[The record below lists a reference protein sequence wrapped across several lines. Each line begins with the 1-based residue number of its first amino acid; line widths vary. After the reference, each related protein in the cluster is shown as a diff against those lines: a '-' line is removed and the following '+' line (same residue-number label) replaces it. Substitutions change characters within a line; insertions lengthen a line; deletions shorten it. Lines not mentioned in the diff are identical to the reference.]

1 MRQSQLFTKTRREA
15 PADETAKNAQL
26 LIRAGFIHK
35 EMAGVYSYLPLGLK
49 VVNKI
54 KKIVAEEMESLG
66 SEEII
71 MSTLQAKEVWETTD
85 RWSDEKV
92 DVWFKS
98 ALKNGAEVGFGWS
111 HEEPITAMMK
121 SHIGSFRDLPRF
133 VHQFQ
138 NKMRN
143 EIRVKSGIMRC
154 REFVMKDMYSYCRTE
169 AEHMDFYN
177 KATES
182 YMNVYKKVGL
192 GDITFVTSAS
202 GGFFTDKFSHE
213 FQTLC
218 EAGEDNIYV
227 NLKDKVALN
236 AEIFNDETLQKLNLK
251 KEDFELRK
259 AAEVG
264 NIFTFG
270 TGKSEQ
276 LGLFFTNENGEKTP
290 VYLGSY
296 GIGITRLM
304 GVLAEVFSDEKGL
317 SWPKS
322 VAPFAV
328 HLVRLGEK
336 AEVVKFADKLYAD
349 LSAKNIEVLYDDR
362 DLRPGEKFADS
373 DLIGIPVRL
382 VVSEK
387 TLAENKVEVKSRTSD
402 KSELMTVEEVL
413 KILDA

>member
-1 MRQSQLFTKTRREA
+1 
-15 PADETAKNAQL
+15 
-26 LIRAGFIHK
+26 
-35 EMAGVYSYLPLGLK
+35 
-49 VVNKI
+49 
-54 KKIVAEEMESLG
+54 
-66 SEEII
+66 
-71 MSTLQAKEVWETTD
+71 
-85 RWSDEKV
+85 V